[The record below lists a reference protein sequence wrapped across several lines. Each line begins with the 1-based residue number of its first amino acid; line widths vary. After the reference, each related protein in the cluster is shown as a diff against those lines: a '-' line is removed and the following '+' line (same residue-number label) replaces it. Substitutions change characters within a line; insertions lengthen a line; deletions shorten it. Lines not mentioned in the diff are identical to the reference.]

1 MTKNIVCGG
10 AGLALAVGYYL
21 LADDLPR
28 SLLSDPTGADG
39 LPKLLAILLGL
50 LSLALIAMSILR
62 IARGDEGE
70 GESEIV
76 GMGRHLRAAG
86 MVGLGVLCLLALPW
100 FGYLATIFLFILAVA
115 LYAGTRLSLTP
126 VAISATGAA
135 VLWLTF
141 VRLFGIPMPAGGLF

>member
-1 MTKNIVCGG
+1 MTKNIVCGV

-21 LADDLPR
+21 IADDLPR

-50 LSLALIAMSILR
+50 LSLALIASSILR
-62 IARGDEGE
+62 IARGGEGE
-70 GESEIV
+70 GEIV

-86 MVGLGVLCLLALPW
+86 MVGLGVLYLLALPW
-100 FGYLATIFLFILAVA
+100 LGYLATIFVFILAVA

-141 VRLFGIPMPAGGLF
+141 VRLFGIPMPAGNLF